1 LRGMSTPPHLPDDIS
16 ALKAMITDRDAV
28 IALHGETV
36 AQLQDALSSHRIE
49 IEHLKLFI
57 AKLKR
62 LQFGRK
68 SEKLDRQ
75 IEQLELRL
83 EDLQTEE
90 SDVASAAP
98 ATKPVRPKIPRKPLP
113 PHLPRDEKIY
123 TPEHA
128 ACPDCGGDLRHL
140 GSDVAEQLEFVPA
153 SFRVIRHV
161 RPKLACTCCDC
172 IVQAPA
178 PSRPIA
184 RSGGAR
190 ITRPYSGEQVR

>member
-1 LRGMSTPPHLPDDIS
+1 MSTPPHLPDDIS

-83 EDLQTEE
+83 EDLQT
-90 SDVASAAP
+90 
-98 ATKPVRPKIPRKPLP
+98 
-113 PHLPRDEKIY
+113 
-123 TPEHA
+123 
-128 ACPDCGGDLRHL
+128 
-140 GSDVAEQLEFVPA
+140 
-153 SFRVIRHV
+153 
-161 RPKLACTCCDC
+161 
-172 IVQAPA
+172 
-178 PSRPIA
+178 
-184 RSGGAR
+184 
-190 ITRPYSGEQVR
+190 